1 MESEVLLRKRLLRID
16 TDVHYILGEIKEK
29 KLKRKKLLEEFKELQ
44 QNISSEVKEPLD
56 PTQIIRDMRT
66 KDYLI

>member
-1 MESEVLLRKRLLRID
+1 
-16 TDVHYILGEIKEK
+16 
-29 KLKRKKLLEEFKELQ
+29 LEEFKELQ